1 MSIEV
6 LRVKKEPIY
15 DRLSISETAK
25 TVSNDSNPN
34 LEESNKIGMQK
45 SKPHIEIKVEEEEE
59 KFSSTEEFTKN
70 KRSIQ
75 KVSIAFLK
83 ETETETTTTTLEKA
97 TKNKRD
103 KQHKSK

>member
-15 DRLSISETAK
+15 DNQSISETRK

-34 LEESNKIGMQK
+34 LEESNKIQTQK
-45 SKPHIEIKVEEEEE
+45 SKSHIEIKVEEEEE
-59 KFSSTEEFTKN
+59 KFSATEEFTK
-70 KRSIQ
+70 KRRSIET
-75 KVSIAFLK
+75 VSIAFLK
-83 ETETETTTTTLEKA
+83 ETETTTKA
-97 TKNKRD
+97 TKSKRD